1 MSERKI
7 NLNELKD
14 RKLDDVLREIVQAH
28 EPVTIILENGQ
39 AVEIKP
45 MELKP
50 LPELEGSVPDG
61 WKDGIY
67 AR

>member
-1 MSERKI
+1 MSEKKV
-7 NLNELKD
+7 NLIDFKG
-14 RKLDDVLREIVQAH
+14 RSLDDVLLEIVQAH
-28 EPVTIILENGQ
+28 EPVTIILEGGQ
-39 AVEIKP
+39 AVEIRP

-50 LPELEGSVPDG
+50 LPELEGSVPEG